1 MNEEKHNKKLFYNP
15 DVLKWVIV
23 GLVGFIVI
31 ILIFSVGMK
40 VGTLK
45 AKYSYNWAESY
56 HKNFAGPRGGFL
68 GAWRGFPAG
77 DFIGGHGAF
86 GEVIEIS
93 DNGFVVKGRGDV
105 EKIIIISEETVI
117 KIGSET
123 VEDGLQIGD
132 RVVIIGSPNED
143 GQIEAKLIRVFDG
156 EQQKLLYKRSRLHFF

>member
-1 MNEEKHNKKLFYNP
+1 M
-15 DVLKWVIV
+15 
-23 GLVGFIVI
+23 
-31 ILIFSVGMK
+31 
-40 VGTLK
+40 
-45 AKYSYNWAESY
+45 
-56 HKNFAGPRGGFL
+56 

-86 GEVIEIS
+86 GEIIELS
-93 DNGFVVKGRGDV
+93 GNGFVVKGRGDV

-156 EQQKLLYKRSRLHFF
+156 EQQKLLYKRSQLHFF